1 MKLERNARICRNCFF
16 FWAIPYTIYTYYLS
30 LFLMEQGLGS
40 SDIATLMTVANA
52 SALVFSLFAAPIVD
66 RMGRRTATFVFDL
79 LSSALPCLLYLA
91 SGSLAVALIA
101 QTITGL
107 NRIMSTGYYL
117 LMIEDTGEDNS
128 IGAMNWFN
136 IILVGAGLTTPIGG
150 LVVSRMGLVAGE
162 KLFLVLSF
170 VSMTAQA
177 IVRHILVKETP
188 TGERLKAHKKD
199 ISVKEMLRNY
209 GKGLKYMFSNKAVL
223 SAMIINGL
231 VYVYYTVGTT
241 ISMFFTPYFADYR
254 GLSGVTLGMVGGI
267 YAGGTLFSML
277 LINPRIRP
285 KQLYP
290 ATIISSLI
298 SIAGFILLILCPQGN
313 TILLFTA
320 IVLISLSYGVLK
332 TIADSVLALQMT
344 SEHSTTLYS
353 FSFILSS
360 VLGIMAIQILQVL
373 YTKSPN
379 WLFGSNAVI
388 VALVLLDALI
398 FIRFSSKNRQSTDTL
413 QS

>member
-16 FWAIPYTIYTYYLS
+16 FWAIPYTIYIYYLS
-30 LFLMEQGLGS
+30 LFLEAEGLSTSNIGL
-40 SDIATLMTVANA
+40 LMTVANA

-66 RMGRRTATFVFDL
+66 RMGRRSATFVFDL
-79 LSSALPCLLYLA
+79 VSSALPCLLYLT
-91 SGSLAVALIA
+91 SGSLIVALIA
-101 QTITGL
+101 QAITGL

-117 LMIEDTGEDNS
+117 LMIEDTGEENS

-162 KLFLVLSF
+162 RLFLVVSF
-170 VSMTAQA
+170 ISMTAQA

-188 TGERLKAHKKD
+188 TGEMMKKQKSGFSFRD
-199 ISVKEMLRNY
+199 MLQSYR
-209 GKGLKYMFSNKAVL
+209 GALKYMFSNKAVL

-241 ISMFFTPYFADYR
+241 ISMFFTPYFADFR

-277 LINPRIRP
+277 LINPRIKPR
-285 KQLYP
+285 QLYP

-298 SIAGFILLILCPQGN
+298 SILGFALLMLCPQGN
-313 TILLFTA
+313 TVLLFTA
-320 IVLISLSYGVLK
+320 TVLISLSYGVLK
-332 TIADSVLALQMT
+332 TIADSLLALQMT
-344 SEHSTTLYS
+344 SEHSSTLYS

-360 VLGIMAIQILQVL
+360 VLGILAIQILQNL
-373 YTKSPN
+373 YTQNPN
-379 WLFGSNAVI
+379 WLFGSSLII
-388 VALVLLDALI
+388 VALVLLDALV
-398 FIRFSSKNRQSTDTL
+398 FGKSSRKLS
-413 QS
+413 S

>member
-16 FWAIPYTIYTYYLS
+16 FWAIPYTIYIYYLS
-30 LFLMEQGLGS
+30 LFLEAEGLSTSNIGL
-40 SDIATLMTVANA
+40 LMTVANA

-66 RMGRRTATFVFDL
+66 RMGRRSATFVFDL
-79 LSSALPCLLYLA
+79 VSSALPCLLYLT
-91 SGSLAVALIA
+91 SGSLIVALIA
-101 QTITGL
+101 QAITGL

-117 LMIEDTGEDNS
+117 LMIEDTGEENS

-150 LVVSRMGLVAGE
+150 FVVSRMGLVAGE
-162 KLFLVLSF
+162 KLFLAVSF
-170 VSMTAQA
+170 ISMTAQA

-188 TGERLKAHKKD
+188 TGEMMKKQKSGFSFRD
-199 ISVKEMLRNY
+199 MLQSYR
-209 GKGLKYMFSNKAVL
+209 GALKYMFSNKAVL

-241 ISMFFTPYFADYR
+241 ISMFFTPYFADFR

-277 LINPRIRP
+277 LINPRIKPR
-285 KQLYP
+285 QLYP

-298 SIAGFILLILCPQGN
+298 SILGFALLMLCPQGN
-313 TILLFTA
+313 TVLLFTA

-332 TIADSVLALQMT
+332 TIADSLLALQMT
-344 SEHSTTLYS
+344 SEHSSTLYS

-360 VLGIMAIQILQVL
+360 VLGILAIQILQNL
-373 YTKSPN
+373 YTQSPN
-379 WLFGSNAVI
+379 WLFGSSLII
-388 VALVLLDALI
+388 VALVLLDALV
-398 FIRFSSKNRQSTDTL
+398 FGKSSRKLS
-413 QS
+413 S

>member
-16 FWAIPYTIYTYYLS
+16 FWAIPYTIYIYYLS
-30 LFLMEQGLGS
+30 LFLEAEGLSTSNIGL
-40 SDIATLMTVANA
+40 LMTVANA

-66 RMGRRTATFVFDL
+66 RMGRRSATFVFDL
-79 LSSALPCLLYLA
+79 VSSALPCLLYLT
-91 SGSLAVALIA
+91 SGSLIVALIA
-101 QTITGL
+101 QAITGL

-117 LMIEDTGEDNS
+117 LMIEDTGEENS

-150 LVVSRMGLVAGE
+150 FVVSRMGLVAGE
-162 KLFLVLSF
+162 KLFLAVSF
-170 VSMTAQA
+170 ISMTAQA

-188 TGERLKAHKKD
+188 TGEMMKKQKSGFSFRD
-199 ISVKEMLRNY
+199 MLQSYR
-209 GKGLKYMFSNKAVL
+209 GALKYMFSNKAVL

-241 ISMFFTPYFADYR
+241 ISMFFTPYFADFR

-277 LINPRIRP
+277 LINPRIKPR
-285 KQLYP
+285 QLYP

-298 SIAGFILLILCPQGN
+298 SILGFALLMLCPQGN
-313 TILLFTA
+313 TVLLFTA

-332 TIADSVLALQMT
+332 TIADSLLALQMT
-344 SEHSTTLYS
+344 SEHSSTLYS
-353 FSFILSS
+353 FAFILSS
-360 VLGIMAIQILQVL
+360 VLGILAIQILQNL
-373 YTKSPN
+373 YTQSPN
-379 WLFGSNAVI
+379 WLFGSSLII
-388 VALVLLDALI
+388 VALVLLDALV
-398 FIRFSSKNRQSTDTL
+398 FGKSSRKLS
-413 QS
+413 S

>member
-1 MKLERNARICRNCFF
+1 MKLEKNARICRNCFF
-16 FWAIPYTIYTYYLS
+16 FWAIPYTIYIYYLS
-30 LFLMEQGLGS
+30 LFLEAEGLSTSNIGL
-40 SDIATLMTVANA
+40 LMTVANA

-66 RMGRRTATFVFDL
+66 RMGRRSATFVFDL
-79 LSSALPCLLYLA
+79 VSSALPCLLYLT
-91 SGSLAVALIA
+91 SGSLIVALIA
-101 QTITGL
+101 QAITGL

-117 LMIEDTGEDNS
+117 LMIEDTGEENS

-150 LVVSRMGLVAGE
+150 FVVSRMGLVAGE
-162 KLFLVLSF
+162 KLFLAVSF
-170 VSMTAQA
+170 ISMTAQA

-188 TGERLKAHKKD
+188 TGEMMKKQKSGFSFRD
-199 ISVKEMLRNY
+199 MLQSYR
-209 GKGLKYMFSNKAVL
+209 GALKYMFSNKAVL

-241 ISMFFTPYFADYR
+241 ISMFFTPYFADFR

-277 LINPRIRP
+277 LINPRIKPR
-285 KQLYP
+285 QLYP

-298 SIAGFILLILCPQGN
+298 SILGFALLMLCPQGN
-313 TILLFTA
+313 TVLLFTA

-332 TIADSVLALQMT
+332 TIADSLLALQMT
-344 SEHSTTLYS
+344 SEHSSTLYS

-360 VLGIMAIQILQVL
+360 VLGILAIQILQNL
-373 YTKSPN
+373 YTQNPN
-379 WLFGSNAVI
+379 WLFGSSLII
-388 VALVLLDALI
+388 VALVLLDALV
-398 FIRFSSKNRQSTDTL
+398 FGKSSRKLS
-413 QS
+413 S

>member
-16 FWAIPYTIYTYYLS
+16 FWAIPYTIYIYYLS
-30 LFLMEQGLGS
+30 LFLEAEGLSTSNIGL
-40 SDIATLMTVANA
+40 LMTVANA

-66 RMGRRTATFVFDL
+66 RMGRRSATFVFDL
-79 LSSALPCLLYLA
+79 VSSALPCLLYLT
-91 SGSLAVALIA
+91 SGSLIVALIA
-101 QTITGL
+101 QAITGL

-117 LMIEDTGEDNS
+117 LMIEDTGEENS

-150 LVVSRMGLVAGE
+150 FVVSRMGLVAGE
-162 KLFLVLSF
+162 RLFLVVSF
-170 VSMTAQA
+170 TSMTAQA

-188 TGERLKAHKKD
+188 TGEMMKKQKSGFSFRD
-199 ISVKEMLRNY
+199 MLQSYR
-209 GKGLKYMFSNKAVL
+209 GALKYMFSNKAVL

-241 ISMFFTPYFADYR
+241 ISMFFTPYFADFR

-277 LINPRIRP
+277 LINPRIKPR
-285 KQLYP
+285 QLYP

-298 SIAGFILLILCPQGN
+298 SILGFALLMLCPQGN
-313 TILLFTA
+313 TVLLFTA

-332 TIADSVLALQMT
+332 TIADSLLALQMT
-344 SEHSTTLYS
+344 SEHSSTLYS

-360 VLGIMAIQILQVL
+360 VLGILAIQILQNL
-373 YTKSPN
+373 YTQSPN
-379 WLFGSNAVI
+379 WLFGSSLII
-388 VALVLLDALI
+388 VALVLLDALV
-398 FIRFSSKNRQSTDTL
+398 FGKSSRKLS
-413 QS
+413 S

>member
-16 FWAIPYTIYTYYLS
+16 FWAIPYTIYIYYLS
-30 LFLMEQGLGS
+30 LFLEAEGLSTSNIGL
-40 SDIATLMTVANA
+40 LMTVANA

-66 RMGRRTATFVFDL
+66 RMGRRSATFVFDL
-79 LSSALPCLLYLA
+79 VSSALPCLLYLT
-91 SGSLAVALIA
+91 SGSLIVALIA
-101 QTITGL
+101 QAITGL

-117 LMIEDTGEDNS
+117 LMIEDTGEENS

-162 KLFLVLSF
+162 KLFLAVSF
-170 VSMTAQA
+170 ISMTAQA

-188 TGERLKAHKKD
+188 TGEMMKKQKSGFSFRD
-199 ISVKEMLRNY
+199 MLQSYR
-209 GKGLKYMFSNKAVL
+209 GALKYMFSNKAVL

-241 ISMFFTPYFADYR
+241 ISMFFTPYFADFR

-277 LINPRIRP
+277 LINPRIKPR
-285 KQLYP
+285 QLYP

-298 SIAGFILLILCPQGN
+298 SILGFALLMLCPQGN
-313 TILLFTA
+313 TVLLFTA

-332 TIADSVLALQMT
+332 TIADSLLALQMT
-344 SEHSTTLYS
+344 SEHSSTLYS

-360 VLGIMAIQILQVL
+360 VLGILAIQILQNL
-373 YTKSPN
+373 YTQSPN
-379 WLFGSNAVI
+379 WLFGSSLII
-388 VALVLLDALI
+388 VALVLLDALV
-398 FIRFSSKNRQSTDTL
+398 FGKSSRKLS
-413 QS
+413 S

>member
-1 MKLERNARICRNCFF
+1 MKLEKNARICRNCFF
-16 FWAIPYTIYTYYLS
+16 FWAIPYTIYIYYLS
-30 LFLMEQGLGS
+30 LFLEAEGLSTSNIGL
-40 SDIATLMTVANA
+40 LMTVANA

-66 RMGRRTATFVFDL
+66 RMGRRSATFVFDL
-79 LSSALPCLLYLA
+79 VSSALPCLLYLT
-91 SGSLAVALIA
+91 SGSLIVALIA
-101 QTITGL
+101 QAITGL

-117 LMIEDTGEDNS
+117 LMIEDTGEENS

-150 LVVSRMGLVAGE
+150 FVVSRMGLVAGE
-162 KLFLVLSF
+162 KLFLAVSF
-170 VSMTAQA
+170 ISMTAQA

-188 TGERLKAHKKD
+188 TGEMMKKQKSGFSFRD
-199 ISVKEMLRNY
+199 MLQSYR
-209 GKGLKYMFSNKAVL
+209 GALKYMFSNKAVL

-241 ISMFFTPYFADYR
+241 ISMFFTPYFADFR

-277 LINPRIRP
+277 LINPRIKPR
-285 KQLYP
+285 QLYP

-298 SIAGFILLILCPQGN
+298 SILGFALLMLCPQGN
-313 TILLFTA
+313 TVLLFTA

-332 TIADSVLALQMT
+332 TIADSLLALQMT
-344 SEHSTTLYS
+344 SEHSSTLYS

-360 VLGIMAIQILQVL
+360 VLGILAIQILQNL
-373 YTKSPN
+373 YTQSPN
-379 WLFGSNAVI
+379 WLFGSSLII
-388 VALVLLDALI
+388 VALVLLDALV
-398 FIRFSSKNRQSTDTL
+398 FGKSSRKLS
-413 QS
+413 S

>member
-1 MKLERNARICRNCFF
+1 MRLERNARICRNCFF
-16 FWAIPYTIYTYYLS
+16 FWAIPYTIYIYYLS
-30 LFLMEQGLGS
+30 LYLEAEGLSTSNIGL
-40 SDIATLMTVANA
+40 LMTVANA
-52 SALVFSLFAAPIVD
+52 SALVFSLVAAPIVD
-66 RMGRRTATFVFDL
+66 RMGRRNATFVFDL
-79 LSSALPCLLYLA
+79 ISSALPCLLFLA
-91 SGSLAVALIA
+91 GGKLVVALIA
-101 QTITGL
+101 QAITGL

-136 IILVGAGLTTPIGG
+136 IILVGAGLCTPIGG
-150 LVVSRMGLVAGE
+150 FVVSRMGLVDGE
-162 KLFLVLSF
+162 KLFLILSF
-170 VSMTAQA
+170 ISMTAQA

-188 TGERLKAHKKD
+188 TGERMRVQRSS
-199 ISVKEMLRNY
+199 ISLRETLDNY
-209 GKGLKYMFSNKAVL
+209 RNAMKYMFSNKPVL

-231 VYVYYTVGTT
+231 VYAYYTIGTT
-241 ISMFFTPYFADYR
+241 ISMFFTPYFADYQ

-277 LINPRIRP
+277 LINPRIKP

-290 ATIISSLI
+290 ATIISALI
-298 SIAGFILLILCPQGN
+298 SILGFALLMLCPQGN
-313 TILLFTA
+313 TALLFVA

-332 TIADSVLALQMT
+332 TIADSLLALQMT

-360 VLGIMAIQILQVL
+360 VLGIVAIQILQVL

-379 WLFGSNAVI
+379 WLFGSSAI
-388 VALVLLDALI
+388 LIALVLLDALV
-398 FIRFSSKNRQSTDTL
+398 FSATSRKN
-413 QS
+413 

>member
-16 FWAIPYTIYTYYLS
+16 FWAIPYTIYIYYLS
-30 LFLMEQGLGS
+30 LFLEAEGLSTSNIGL
-40 SDIATLMTVANA
+40 LMTVANA

-66 RMGRRTATFVFDL
+66 RMGRRSATFVFDL
-79 LSSALPCLLYLA
+79 VSSALPCLLYLT
-91 SGSLAVALIA
+91 SGSLIVALIA
-101 QTITGL
+101 QAITGL

-117 LMIEDTGEDNS
+117 LMIEDTGEENS

-150 LVVSRMGLVAGE
+150 FVVSRMGLVAGE
-162 KLFLVLSF
+162 KLFLAVSF
-170 VSMTAQA
+170 ISMTAQA

-188 TGERLKAHKKD
+188 TGEMMKKQKGGFSFRD
-199 ISVKEMLRNY
+199 MLQSYR
-209 GKGLKYMFSNKAVL
+209 GALKYMFSNKAVL

-241 ISMFFTPYFADYR
+241 ISMFFTPYFADFR

-277 LINPRIRP
+277 LINPRIKPR
-285 KQLYP
+285 QLYP

-298 SIAGFILLILCPQGN
+298 SILGFALLMLCPQGN
-313 TILLFTA
+313 TVLLFTA

-332 TIADSVLALQMT
+332 TIADSLLALQMT
-344 SEHSTTLYS
+344 SEHSSTLYS

-360 VLGIMAIQILQVL
+360 VLGILAIQILQNL
-373 YTKSPN
+373 YTQSPN
-379 WLFGSNAVI
+379 WLFGSSLII
-388 VALVLLDALI
+388 VALVLLDALV
-398 FIRFSSKNRQSTDTL
+398 FGKSSRKLS
-413 QS
+413 S